1 MISIA
6 IVSQGLV
13 AISVGYSGTLDF
25 LLCIFVRW
33 HTSHA
38 STYFLMSLV
47 MVGHQNSLP
56 MSSCV
61 RYCPG
66 CPAIGLSW
74 WAHITSKI
82 ILLLFGTKILFHFQT
97 MPLGSLLQ
105 SCPLLS
111 ISNAFKRCCAIA
123 IALIRSPLPPSRTAR
138 NRCSSNKVTVSLSF
152 SP

>member
-6 IVSQGLV
+6 IVSQGSV
-13 AISVGYSGTLDF
+13 AISVGYSGALDF
-25 LLCIFVRW
+25 LRCIFVRW

-38 STYFLMSLV
+38 STYFLMSLA

-56 MSSCV
+56 VSSCV
-61 RYCPG
+61 QYGPG

-74 WAHITSKI
+74 WAHITLKI
-82 ILLLFGTKILFHFQT
+82 ISLSFGMKILFHFRM

-123 IALIRSPLPPSRTAR
+123 IAPIRSPLPPFENSMKQMFR
-138 NRCSSNKVTVSLSF
+138 
-152 SP
+152 